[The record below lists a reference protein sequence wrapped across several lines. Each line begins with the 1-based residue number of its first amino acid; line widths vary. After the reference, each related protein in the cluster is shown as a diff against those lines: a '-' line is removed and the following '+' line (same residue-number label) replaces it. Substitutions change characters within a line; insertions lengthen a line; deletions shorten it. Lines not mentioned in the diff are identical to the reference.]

1 MHDNTDALRF
11 HMLPPPHLMPSYKH
25 RCPQTYGPT
34 YLHGCSCL
42 TSHWGTSGCEDVF
55 CEEWGLRL
63 VAISPALEPAVT
75 SYFHSTWKKWYCKN
89 CSFNVVSTFHL
100 AIRIKSGI
108 WIRTGTCIIHRER
121 EREIAIRSQLS
132 SHSFSWRKIQSRE
145 WWTSDGL
152 MWEEATGMRECKGEL
167 NNPQSIPA

>member
-1 MHDNTDALRF
+1 MHYVSTC
-11 HMLPPPHLMPSYKH
+11 LPPPHLMPSYKH

-42 TSHWGTSGCEDVF
+42 TSHWGTGGCEDVF

-75 SYFHSTWKKWYCKN
+75 SYFHSTWKKFEWYCKN

-108 WIRTGTCIIHRER
+108 WIQDRDLHNSQR

-132 SHSFSWRKIQSRE
+132 SHSFSWREDPEQRVMDERWSYVGRG
-145 WWTSDGL
+145 DG
-152 MWEEATGMRECKGEL
+152 ECGNAKVKW